1 MLDSEGVPHMYNILT
16 LNKISAS
23 GLSNFDSGK
32 FVCADNFDAPD
43 AIIVRSAA
51 MHEMEFKSNLLAVAR
66 AGAGV
71 NNIPID
77 RCTENGICVFNTP
90 GANANAVKELVICS
104 LFLASRKIVAGSKW
118 CDSLKGNGDA
128 VGKLVEKGKGNF
140 VGPEIFGKTLGVAGL
155 GAIGIKVANA
165 AKALGMTVIGY
176 DPFIS
181 EAAKAQLDADITITA
196 NLDDIFAS
204 ADYITLHAPL
214 NDSTRGMI
222 NKAALTKCKDSIRI
236 LNFSRAEL
244 VDNNDIIEALN
255 NGKAAAY
262 VTDFP
267 TDDQLGCDGV
277 IAIPHLGA
285 STPEAEENCAVM
297 AVCQLSDY
305 LLSGNVTNS
314 VNFPAVSLEKNSKVR
329 ITALTKGDCS
339 ADIEKALTE
348 NGIIISAKKA
358 AVRKDVGY
366 AIFDTENDIT
376 DELIEQLKAIDSVSA
391 IRII

>member
-1 MLDSEGVPHMYNILT
+1 MYNILT

-23 GLSNFDSGK
+23 GLSNFDAEK
-32 FVCADNFDAPD
+32 FTCADNFDSPD

-51 MHEMEFKSNLLAVAR
+51 MHEMEFAPNLLAVAR

-104 LFLASRKIVAGSKW
+104 LFLASRKIVAGSAW
-118 CDSLKGNGDA
+118 CDTLKGNGDG
-128 VGKLVEKGKGNF
+128 VSKLVEKGKGNF

-165 AKALGMTVIGY
+165 AKALGMKVIGY

-181 EAAKAQLDADITITA
+181 DAGKAALDADITVTA
-196 NLDDIFAS
+196 NLDDIFAA

-214 NDSTRGMI
+214 NDGTRGMI
-222 NKAALTKCKDSIRI
+222 GAENLAKCKDGVRV

-244 VDNNDIIEALN
+244 VDNKDIIEAL
-255 NGKAAAY
+255 GI
-262 VTDFP
+262 
-267 TDDQLGCDGV
+267 DGV

-305 LLSGNVTNS
+305 LLYGNVKNS
-314 VNFPAVSLEKNSKVR
+314 VNFPAVALEKSGNVR
-329 ITALTKGDCS
+329 ITVVTTGNICCDVA
-339 ADIEKALTE
+339 KALEAQGVTVK
-348 NGIIISAKKA
+348 AKA
-358 AVRKDVGY
+358 CGVRKDVGY
-366 AIFDTENDIT
+366 AIFDTDNEIT
-376 DELIEQLKAIDSVSA
+376 DDCIEELKAIPGVCA

>member
-1 MLDSEGVPHMYNILT
+1 MFNILT

-23 GLSNFDSGK
+23 GLANFDK
-32 FVCADNFDAPD
+32 ELFTCADDFQSPD
-43 AIIVRSAA
+43 AIIVRSAS
-51 MHEMEFKSNLLAVAR
+51 MHEAEFSSNLLGVAR

-104 LFLASRKIVAGSKW
+104 LFLSSRKIVAGSKW
-118 CDSLKGNGDA
+118 CDTLKGNGDG
-128 VGKLVEKGKGNF
+128 VSKLVEKGKGNF
-140 VGPEIFGKTLGVAGL
+140 VGPEILGKTLGVAGL

-165 AKALGMTVIGY
+165 AKALGMKVIGY

-181 EAAKAQLDADITITA
+181 DAAKAQLDGEISITA
-196 NLDDIFAS
+196 DLDEIFAAS
-204 ADYITLHAPL
+204 DYITLHAPL

-222 NKAALTKCKDSIRI
+222 NKAAFEKCKDGVRI
-236 LNFSRAEL
+236 LNFSRGEL
-244 VDNNDIIEALN
+244 VDNTDIIDALA
-255 NGKAAAY
+255 NGKCAAY

-267 TDDQLGCDGV
+267 TDDQLLTDGV

-305 LLSGNVTNS
+305 LLYGNVKNS
-314 VNFPAVSLEKNSKVR
+314 VNFPAVSLEKSAKVR
-329 ITALTKGDCS
+329 ITAVTVGDK
-339 ADIEKALTE
+339 AEEIEKVLSAQ
-348 NGIIISAKKA
+348 GITVTAKA
-358 AVRKDVGY
+358 SGIRKDVGY
-366 AIFDTENDIT
+366 AIFDTNNEINDDCIE
-376 DELIEQLKAIDSVSA
+376 ELKSIDAVKA

>member
-1 MLDSEGVPHMYNILT
+1 MYNILT

-23 GLSNFDSGK
+23 GLSNFNADK
-32 FVCADNFDAPD
+32 FVCADNFEAPD

-51 MHEMEFKSNLLAVAR
+51 MHDMEFKSNLLAVAR

-118 CDSLKGNGDA
+118 CDTLKGNGDG
-128 VGKLVEKGKGNF
+128 VSKLVEKGKGNF
-140 VGPEIFGKTLGVAGL
+140 VGPEIMGKTLGVAGL

-181 EAAKAQLDADITITA
+181 DAAKSALDEEIKVTAD
-196 NLDDIFAS
+196 LDDIFAA

-222 NKAALTKCKDSIRI
+222 GKENLNKCKDGVRV
-236 LNFSRAEL
+236 LNFSRGEL
-244 VDNNDIIEALN
+244 VDNNDIIEALAS
-255 NGKAAAY
+255 GKCAAY

-267 TDDQLGCDGV
+267 TDDQLGVDGV

-297 AVCQLSDY
+297 AVLQLSDY
-305 LLSGNVTNS
+305 LLYGNVKNS
-314 VNFPAVSLEKNSKVR
+314 VNLPAVSLEKSGKVR
-329 ITALTKGDCS
+329 LTAVTEGDKSREIASVLSSKSLTVNAAAS
-339 ADIEKALTE
+339 AV
-348 NGIIISAKKA
+348 KKNT
-358 AVRKDVGY
+358 GY
-366 AIFDTENDIT
+366 AIFDLEDEIT
-376 DELIEQLKAIDSVSA
+376 DDVLEELKSIEGVIAL
-391 IRII
+391 RII

>member
-1 MLDSEGVPHMYNILT
+1 MFNILT
-16 LNKISAS
+16 LNKISSS
-23 GLSNFDSGK
+23 GLSNFDAAK
-32 FVCADNFDAPD
+32 FTCSDTCDAPD

-51 MHEMEFKSNLLAVAR
+51 MHDMEFSSNLLAVAR

-118 CDSLKGNGDA
+118 CSTLKGNGDG
-128 VGKLVEKGKGNF
+128 VSKLVEKGKGNF
-140 VGPEIFGKTLGVAGL
+140 VGPEILGKTLGVAGL

-165 AKALGMTVIGY
+165 AKALGMKVIGY
-176 DPFIS
+176 DPFITD
-181 EAAKAQLDADITITA
+181 AAKATLDADITVTA
-196 NLDDIFAS
+196 NLDDIFAVS
-204 ADYITLHAPL
+204 DYITLHAPL

-222 NKAALTKCKDSIRI
+222 GKENLKKCKDGVRV
-236 LNFSRAEL
+236 LNFSRGEL
-244 VDNNDIIEALN
+244 VDNNDIIEALSA
-255 NGKAAAY
+255 GKCAAY

-267 TDDQLGCDGV
+267 TDEQLDVDGV

-305 LLSGNVTNS
+305 LLSGNVKNS
-314 VNFPAVSLEKNSKVR
+314 VNFPAVALEKKAKIR
-329 ITALTKGDCS
+329 LTAVTSGDIS
-339 ADIEKALTE
+339 DNIEKALCSQ
-348 NGIIISAKKA
+348 GITVEAKASGIK
-358 AVRKDVGY
+358 KNVGY
-366 AIFDTENDIT
+366 AIFDTDNEIT
-376 DELIEQLKAIDSVSA
+376 DECIENLKAIEGVSA

>member
-1 MLDSEGVPHMYNILT
+1 MYNILT

-23 GLSNFDSGK
+23 GLSNFDAGK
-32 FVCADNFDAPD
+32 FTCADNFDAPD

-118 CDSLKGNGDA
+118 CDTLKGNGDG
-128 VGKLVEKGKGNF
+128 VSKLVEKGKGNF

-165 AKALGMTVIGY
+165 AKALGMKVIGY

-181 EAAKAQLDADITITA
+181 DAAKATLDADITVTA
-196 NLDDIFAS
+196 DLNDIFAV

-222 NKAALTKCKDSIRI
+222 NKDSLTKCKDGIRI

-244 VDNNDIIEALN
+244 VDNCDIINALSD
-255 NGKAAAY
+255 GKAAAY

-267 TDDQLGCDGV
+267 TDEQLGIDGV

-305 LLSGNVTNS
+305 LLYGNVKNS
-314 VNFPAVSLEKNSKVR
+314 VNFPAVTLEKNAKVR
-329 ITALTKGDCS
+329 ITAVTDGDIAENIENTICSQGITLTAKSS
-339 ADIEKALTE
+339 AV
-348 NGIIISAKKA
+348 KKN
-358 AVRKDVGY
+358 VGY

-376 DELIEQLKAIDSVSA
+376 DECIEQLKAIDGVSA

>member
-1 MLDSEGVPHMYNILT
+1 MYNILT

-23 GLSNFDSGK
+23 GLSNFDADK
-32 FVCADNFDAPD
+32 FACADNFESPD

-51 MHEMEFKSNLLAVAR
+51 MHDMEFSSNLLAVAR

-77 RCTENGICVFNTP
+77 RCTDSGICVFNTP

-104 LFLASRKIVAGSKW
+104 LFLASREIVAGSKW
-118 CDSLKGNGDA
+118 CDTLKGNGDG
-128 VGKLVEKGKGNF
+128 VSKLVEKGKGNF

-165 AKALGMTVIGY
+165 AKALGMNVIGY

-181 EAAKAQLDADITITA
+181 DTAKASLCEEITVTA

-222 NKAALTKCKDSIRI
+222 NKASMEKCKDGIRV
-236 LNFSRAEL
+236 LNFSRGEL
-244 VDNNDIIEALN
+244 VDNKDIIEALE
-255 NGKAAAY
+255 NGKCAAY

-267 TDDQLGCDGV
+267 TDDQLGVDGV

-305 LLSGNVTNS
+305 LLCGNVKNS
-314 VNFPAVSLEKNSKVR
+314 VNFPAVSLEASGRIR
-329 ITALTKGDCS
+329 ITAVSEGD
-339 ADIEKALTE
+339 KAEAVEAVLKAQ
-348 NGIIISAKKA
+348 GIDVTAKASGVK
-358 AVRKDVGY
+358 KNTGY
-366 AIFDTENDIT
+366 TILDTDADIT
-376 DELIEQLKAIDSVSA
+376 DTVIEELKSVEGVKA

>member
-1 MLDSEGVPHMYNILT
+1 MYNILT
-16 LNKISAS
+16 LNKISSS
-23 GLSNFDSGK
+23 GLSNFDADK
-32 FVCADNFDAPD
+32 FVCADNFESPD

-51 MHEMEFKSNLLAVAR
+51 MHEMEFQSNLLAVAR

-118 CDSLKGNGDA
+118 CSTLKGNGDG
-128 VGKLVEKGKGNF
+128 VSKLVEKGKSNF
-140 VGPEIFGKTLGVAGL
+140 VGPEILGKTLGVAGL

-165 AKALGMTVIGY
+165 AKALGMNVIGY

-181 EAAKAQLDADITITA
+181 DSAKALLDKEIKITA
-196 NLDDIFAS
+196 DLDDIFAVS
-204 ADYITLHAPL
+204 DYITLHAPL

-222 NKAALTKCKDSIRI
+222 NKASLEKCKDGIRI
-236 LNFSRAEL
+236 LNFSRGEL
-244 VDNNDIIEALN
+244 VDNSDIIEALT

-267 TDDQLGCDGV
+267 TDEQIDTDGV

-305 LLSGNVTNS
+305 LVNGNVKNS
-314 VNFPAVSLEKNSKVR
+314 VNFPAVSLDKNGAVR
-329 ITALTKGDCS
+329 ITAVSDGDIS
-339 ADIEKALTE
+339 DKIAEVLALQ
-348 NGIIISAKKA
+348 NVCVSAKANGTK
-358 AVRKDVGY
+358 KNVGY
-366 AIFDTENDIT
+366 AIFDIENEIT
-376 DELIEQLKAIDSVSA
+376 DTCIEELKAISGVKA

>member
-1 MLDSEGVPHMYNILT
+1 MYNILT
-16 LNKISAS
+16 LNKISAT
-23 GLSNFDSGK
+23 GLSNFDAEK
-32 FVCADNFDAPD
+32 FSCQDSFEAPD

-51 MHEMEFKSNLLAVAR
+51 MHEMEFSSNLLAVAR

-90 GANANAVKELVICS
+90 GANANAVKELVICA
-104 LFLASRKIVAGSKW
+104 LFLASRKIVAGAKW
-118 CDSLKGNGDA
+118 CDTLKGNGDG
-128 VGKLVEKGKGNF
+128 VSKLVEKGKGNF
-140 VGPEIFGKTLGVAGL
+140 VGPEILGKTLGVAGL
-155 GAIGIKVANA
+155 GAIGIKVALA
-165 AKALGMTVIGY
+165 AKALGMKVIGY

-181 EAAKAQLDADITITA
+181 DAAKAALGDDVTVTA
-196 NLDDIFAS
+196 ELDDIFTN

-222 NKAALTKCKDSIRI
+222 NKDTLAKCKDGIRI
-236 LNFSRAEL
+236 LNFSRGEF
-244 VDNNDIIEALN
+244 VDNMGIIDALAE
-255 NGKAAAY
+255 GKCAAY

-267 TDDQLGCDGV
+267 TDEQLGVDGV

-305 LLSGNVTNS
+305 LLYGNIKNS
-314 VNFPAVSLEKNSKVR
+314 VNFPAVALDKANAVR
-329 ITALTKGDCS
+329 LTAVTKGNKAEAIAAVLASQGIEVKAS
-339 ADIEKALTE
+339 A
-348 NGIIISAKKA
+348 N

-366 AIFDTENDIT
+366 AIFDTDSEIT
-376 DELIEQLKAIDSVSA
+376 DTCIEELKAIEDVIA

>member
-1 MLDSEGVPHMYNILT
+1 MYNVLT

-23 GLSNFDSGK
+23 GLSNFDADK
-32 FVCADNFDAPD
+32 FTCADNFESPD

-51 MHEMEFKSNLLAVAR
+51 MHEMEFAPNLLAVAR

-104 LFLASRKIVAGSKW
+104 LFLASRKIVQGAKW
-118 CDSLKGNGDA
+118 SESLKGNGDG
-128 VGKLVEKGKGNF
+128 VSKLVEKGKGNF

-181 EAAKAQLDADITITA
+181 DAAKAQLDEDITVTA
-196 NLDDIFAS
+196 NLDDIFAA

-214 NDSTRGMI
+214 NDGTRGMI
-222 NKAALTKCKDSIRI
+222 GKENLAKCKDGIRV
-236 LNFSRAEL
+236 LNFSRGEL
-244 VDNNDIIEALN
+244 VDNADIIEALAS
-255 NGKAAAY
+255 GKCAAY

-267 TDDQLGCDGV
+267 TDEQLCTDGV

-305 LLSGNVTNS
+305 LLNGNVKNS
-314 VNFPAVSLEKNSKVR
+314 VNFPAVALDKAGKVR
-329 ITALTKGDCS
+329 ITVVTAGNICCDVK
-339 ADIEKALTE
+339 KALE
-348 NGIIISAKKA
+348 AKGIEIKAKACGVK
-358 AVRKDVGY
+358 KDVGY
-366 AIFDTENDIT
+366 AIFDTDNEIT
-376 DELIEQLKAIDSVSA
+376 DECIEELKEIPGVSA

>member
-1 MLDSEGVPHMYNILT
+1 MYNILT

-23 GLSNFDSGK
+23 GLANFDAEKFTCGDNFDS
-32 FVCADNFDAPD
+32 PD

-51 MHEMEFKSNLLAVAR
+51 MHEMEFSSNLLAVAR

-77 RCTENGICVFNTP
+77 RCTDNGICVFNTP

-118 CDSLKGNGDA
+118 CDTLKGNGDG
-128 VGKLVEKGKGNF
+128 VSKLVEKGKGNF
-140 VGPEIFGKTLGVAGL
+140 VGPEILGKTLGVAGL

-176 DPFIS
+176 DPFITD
-181 EAAKAQLDADITITA
+181 AAKSALDEDIKVTAD
-196 NLDDIFAS
+196 LDDIFAA

-222 NKAALTKCKDSIRI
+222 GKDNLNKCKDGVRV
-236 LNFSRAEL
+236 LNFSRGEL
-244 VDNNDIIEALN
+244 VDNADIIEALA
-255 NGKAAAY
+255 NGKCAAY

-267 TDDQLGCDGV
+267 TDEQLGTDGV

-305 LLSGNVTNS
+305 LLSGNVKNS
-314 VNFPAVSLEKNSKVR
+314 VNFPAVSLEKSGKIR
-329 ITALTKGDCS
+329 ITLVTTGNICEDIADILTKQGVKIN
-339 ADIEKALTE
+339 AKAS
-348 NGIIISAKKA
+348 GIKKT
-358 AVRKDVGY
+358 VGY
-366 AIFDTENDIT
+366 AIFDTDNEIT
-376 DELIEQLKAIDSVSA
+376 DDCIEELKAIPGVSA

>member
-1 MLDSEGVPHMYNILT
+1 MYNILT

-23 GLSNFDSGK
+23 GLSNFDASK
-32 FVCADNFDAPD
+32 FTCADNFEAPD

-51 MHEMEFKSNLLAVAR
+51 MHDMEFASNLLAVAR

-118 CDSLKGNGDA
+118 CDTLKGNGDG
-128 VGKLVEKGKGNF
+128 VSKLVEKGKGNF

-165 AKALGMTVIGY
+165 AKALGMKVIGY

-181 EAAKAQLDADITITA
+181 EAAKATLDADITVTA
-196 NLDDIFAS
+196 NLDDIFAA

-222 NKAALTKCKDSIRI
+222 GKENLAKCKDGIRV

-244 VDNNDIIEALN
+244 VDNSDIIEALT
-255 NGKAAAY
+255 NGKCAAY

-267 TDDQLGCDGV
+267 TDDQLGVDGV

-305 LLSGNVTNS
+305 LLYGNVKNS
-314 VNFPAVSLEKNSKVR
+314 VNFPAVSLEKQAKIR
-329 ITALTKGDCS
+329 ITAVSNGDAS
-339 ADIEKALTE
+339 EDIEKVLASQGVLVT
-348 NGIIISAKKA
+348 AKA
-358 AVRKDVGY
+358 TATRKDVGY
-366 AIFDTENDIT
+366 AIFDTETEIT
-376 DELIEQLKAIDSVSA
+376 DDCIEELKSVA
-391 IRII
+391 GVLALRII

>member
-1 MLDSEGVPHMYNILT
+1 MYNILT
-16 LNKISAS
+16 LNKISAT
-23 GLSNFDSGK
+23 GLSNFDAERFSCRDS
-32 FVCADNFDAPD
+32 FEAPD

-51 MHEMEFKSNLLAVAR
+51 MHEMEFSSNLLAVAR

-90 GANANAVKELVICS
+90 GANANAVKELVICA
-104 LFLASRKIVAGSKW
+104 LFLASRKIVAGAKW
-118 CDSLKGNGDA
+118 CDTLKGNGDG
-128 VGKLVEKGKGNF
+128 VSKLVEKGKGNF
-140 VGPEIFGKTLGVAGL
+140 VGPEILGKTLGVAGL
-155 GAIGIKVANA
+155 GAIGIKVALT
-165 AKALGMTVIGY
+165 AKALGMKVIGY

-181 EAAKAQLDADITITA
+181 DAAKAALGDDVTVTA
-196 NLDDIFAS
+196 ELDDIFTN

-214 NDSTRGMI
+214 TDSTRGMI
-222 NKAALTKCKDSIRI
+222 NKDTLAKCKDGIRI
-236 LNFSRAEL
+236 LNFSRGEL
-244 VDNNDIIEALN
+244 VDNKGIIDALTE
-255 NGKAAAY
+255 GKCAAY

-267 TDDQLGCDGV
+267 TDEQLGVDGV

-305 LLSGNVTNS
+305 LLYGNIKNS
-314 VNFPAVSLEKNSKVR
+314 VNFPAVALDKANAVR
-329 ITALTKGDCS
+329 LTAVTKGNKAEAIAAVLASQGIEVKAS
-339 ADIEKALTE
+339 A
-348 NGIIISAKKA
+348 N

-366 AIFDTENDIT
+366 AIFDTDSEIT
-376 DELIEQLKAIDSVSA
+376 DTCIEELKAIEDVIA

>member
-1 MLDSEGVPHMYNILT
+1 MYNILT

-23 GLSNFDSGK
+23 GLSNFDADK
-32 FVCADNFDAPD
+32 FACADNFESPD

-51 MHEMEFKSNLLAVAR
+51 MHDMEFSSNLLAVAR

-77 RCTENGICVFNTP
+77 RCTDSGICVFNTP

-118 CDSLKGNGDA
+118 CDTLKGNGDG
-128 VGKLVEKGKGNF
+128 VSKLVEKGKGNF

-165 AKALGMTVIGY
+165 AKSLGMNVIGY

-181 EAAKAQLDADITITA
+181 DTAKASLCEEITVTA

-222 NKAALTKCKDSIRI
+222 NKVSLEKCKDGIRV
-236 LNFSRAEL
+236 LNFSRGEL
-244 VDNNDIIEALN
+244 VDNKDIIEALE
-255 NGKAAAY
+255 NGKCAAY

-267 TDDQLGCDGV
+267 TDDQLGVDGV

-305 LLSGNVTNS
+305 LLCGNVKNS
-314 VNFPAVSLEKNSKVR
+314 VNFPAVSLEASGRIR
-329 ITALTKGDCS
+329 ITAVSEGD
-339 ADIEKALTE
+339 KAEAVEAVLKAQ
-348 NGIIISAKKA
+348 GIDVTAKASGVK
-358 AVRKDVGY
+358 KNTGY
-366 AIFDTENDIT
+366 TILDTDADIT
-376 DELIEQLKAIDSVSA
+376 DTVIEELKSVEGVKA